1 MTPSKSRN
9 KAGSAL
15 MTRPT
20 QRLLFEMGAVR
31 VADCMNFLQLKG
43 LLAFQFLAFST
54 LLCGARFHI
63 DQFPDV
69 AIKVLEPM
77 LVHKSMIF
85 RFIVGCSAA
94 GHRLANQFVDFFP
107 ALPRQTHEN
116 FCAFRRVT
124 N

>member
-15 MTRPT
+15 MIRPT

-43 LLAFQFLAFST
+43 LPAFQFLVYSILFY
-54 LLCGARFHI
+54 GARFHI
-63 DQFPDV
+63 DQLPDV

-77 LVHKSMIF
+77 LVHKSMILG
-85 RFIVGCSAA
+85 FIVGCSAG
-94 GHRLANQFVDFFP
+94 GHRLANQFIDFFP
-107 ALPRQTHEN
+107 ALPGQTHEN

-124 N
+124 